1 MMNKEPKT
9 AEKLLGSMW
18 KQFTAC
24 NDGAG
29 AFVLWHETKEFYAD
43 DNALSLMGILR
54 ETASYEALLNIAEC
68 AELETDID
76 APVKTIL
83 AETSDE
89 DITVVFVIRR
99 EYVQPDG
106 MDEIYPLVSQK
117 KLLDIISESG
127 EDSFLMLVKLEHVD
141 YDRDEKA
148 FTSSAVDAI
157 KRACPYNAAMS
168 YHSRQHYWVFAPH
181 IKEPDKFA
189 EKLQNAVKNCVIFD
203 EFGVMISKLHNMTFT
218 GGYVSFNGK
227 EHTAIKE
234 FHYASFALYEAVS
247 CGVGTVSSFSRDIYE
262 IQKNDYRRV
271 QSFFNVIEKND
282 FLYHFQP
289 IVNARDGSIFAY
301 EALMRTDKKTG
312 LNPLQILDM
321 ALKYDKLYDIE
332 HSTMFNVLKGLSK
345 NQSIFAQR
353 KLFINAIP
361 SSFLSDEDW
370 DRLMDVYG
378 ELMEK
383 VVIEL
388 TEQTDTSDENL
399 SYLMKRL
406 KDHKVQMAI
415 DDYGTGYSNTSR
427 LIKYDPDYIKL
438 DHSLISGIDKNAKL
452 QSIVSGLV
460 DMMHSNGF
468 MVLAEGIET
477 SGEMKTLSLMN
488 VDLYQGYYISRPKPF
503 FINDISKKIKAEIL
517 RNEHEANE
525 TNKRIYHAVNDG
537 SIELGKIEED
547 GYSGISV
554 ECSSLEIIG
563 SPDNQR
569 CRISITVK
577 KHTKCSLTFTD
588 VRLESDPDSPAL
600 GLEEGADVIL
610 CVNGDN
616 RLIKGG
622 ILVPRSAGIE
632 ITGRGSLSIVP
643 EAISCYGIGNEYGL
657 EYGRIQLH
665 MTGMLSITVCGEK
678 CVGIGGG
685 YCGGS
690 PIEISGGNLDISLA
704 GAQSIAI
711 GSSEKW
717 AEVHITDSHISIG
730 TSSASFN
737 GIGSVCGDS
746 SMTIDNAD
754 IDIIAAGNSMCVIG
768 SKEGG
773 NSRIAVSD
781 SRIKTHIKGRNVVMI
796 GTSGSNTV
804 CSIIK
809 SHLSLKSEGECV
821 SGIGDSNGSG
831 SVQIT
836 DSDVEIYF
844 LSENYHIMGCKDG
857 KLDFVGGSRKICIN
871 E

>member
-1 MMNKEPKT
+1 MKKEQKT
-9 AEKLLGSMW
+9 VQKLLGTMW
-18 KQFTAC
+18 EQFTAC
-24 NDGAG
+24 NEGTG
-29 AFVLWHETKEFYAD
+29 AFVLWHETKEFFAD
-43 DNALSLMGILR
+43 NNALALMGILR
-54 ETASYEALLNIAEC
+54 ETASYDALLNIAEC

-76 APVKTIL
+76 APVKTVV
-83 AETSDE
+83 ADNTDD

-99 EYVQPDG
+99 EYSQPDG

-117 KLLDIISESG
+117 KLMDIISESG
-127 EDSFLMLVKLEHVD
+127 EDSFLMLVKLEHID

-148 FTSSAVDAI
+148 FIASAVDAI

-181 IKEPDKFA
+181 IKKPDEFSM
-189 EKLQNAVKNCVIFD
+189 KLQNAVKNCVIFD

-247 CGVGTVSSFSRDIYE
+247 CGVGTISSFSKDIYE

-271 QSFFNVIEKND
+271 QKFFNVIEKND
-282 FLYHFQP
+282 FMYHFQP

-301 EALMRTDKKTG
+301 EALMRTDKNTG

-321 ALKYDKLYDIE
+321 AFKYDRLYDIE
-332 HSTMFNVLKGLSK
+332 HSTMFNVLKGLSN
-345 NQSIFAQR
+345 NQSIFADR

-370 DRLMDVYG
+370 DRLMNVYG

-406 KDHKVQMAI
+406 KNHKVQMAI

-438 DHSLISGIDKNAKL
+438 DHSLIAGIDKNAKL

-460 DMMHSNGF
+460 DMMHTNGF

-477 SGEMKTLSLMN
+477 SGELKTLSLMN

-517 RNEHEANE
+517 RNEREANE
-525 TNKRIYHAVNDG
+525 NKKRIYHAVNDG
-537 SIELGKIEED
+537 VIELDRLEEE
-547 GYSGISV
+547 GYSGICV
-554 ECSSLEIIG
+554 ECSSLEIVG
-563 SPDNQR
+563 SSDNQR
-569 CRISITVK
+569 CRISVAVR
-577 KHTKCSLTFTD
+577 KHNKCSLTFTD
-588 VRLESDPDSPAL
+588 VRIEADPDSPAVE
-600 GLEEGADVIL
+600 LEEGCEVL
-610 CVNGDN
+610 LTVKGDN

-622 ILVPRSAGIE
+622 ILIPRSASAE
-632 ITGRGSLSIVP
+632 ITGSGSLSIVP
-643 EAISCYGIGNEYGL
+643 EAVSCYGIGNKYGL
-657 EYGRIQLH
+657 EYGTIKIN

-685 YCGGS
+685 YCDGS
-690 PIEISGGNLDISLA
+690 PIYITGGTIDISLA
-704 GAQSIAI
+704 SAESIAI

-717 AEVHITDSHISIG
+717 AEVHITNSHISIG
-730 TSSASFN
+730 TSSASFE
-737 GIGSVCGDS
+737 GIGSASGDS
-746 SMTIDNAD
+746 SITIDSSD
-754 IDIIAAGNSMCVIG
+754 IDFIAGGNTMCAIG
-768 SKEGG
+768 SKDGG
-773 NSRIAVSD
+773 SSEIAISH
-781 SRIKTHIKGRNVVMI
+781 SLIKTHIKGRKVIMI
-796 GTSGSNTV
+796 GTNGSNTK
-804 CSIIK
+804 CSIEKTHI
-809 SHLSLKSEGECV
+809 SLHSEGENV
-821 SGIGDSNGSG
+821 SGIGDSKGSG
-831 SVQIT
+831 NVDIKE
-836 DSDVEIYF
+836 SDVEIFF

-857 KLDFVGGSRKICIN
+857 ELSFVGGSKKICIN